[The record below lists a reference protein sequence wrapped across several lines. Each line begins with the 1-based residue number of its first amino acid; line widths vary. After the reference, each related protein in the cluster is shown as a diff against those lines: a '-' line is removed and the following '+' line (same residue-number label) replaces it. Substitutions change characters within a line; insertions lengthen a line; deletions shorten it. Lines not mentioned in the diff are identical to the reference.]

1 MPRGVVGA
9 KAGGGRAGTSRKA
22 FCPAHEPFRTCACPS
37 QPGFNPPRA
46 CRASRCIRY
55 TRRVFNPVAIL
66 AMSYAPFIKEIGRG
80 PKGSKPL
87 TVEQAESLFGDMM
100 DGRVPDLELG
110 AIILSMRIKAESR
123 DELLGFQR
131 ALDARTARV
140 AVPPGPRL
148 VVLPTYNGARR
159 QANLMPLVALL
170 LAREGVPVLIQGRH
184 DFESRVSP
192 FELLAS
198 LDIAPAASIA
208 EAEAQLAARQ
218 LACLPLDALAP
229 GLDPLLALRPRL
241 GLRNSSHTLAK
252 ILDPAPGHSVRVVSV
267 THPEYLERLHTHL
280 VADGGVAMLLRGT
293 EGEAFAN
300 PRRRPQLQV
309 FANGAARVAFPA
321 EEGGTPP
328 VEGQTD
334 SPEVSANAT
343 RIRAMLASSANIPQP
358 ILDQVQALRE
368 LSLTPRS

>member
-1 MPRGVVGA
+1 
-9 KAGGGRAGTSRKA
+9 
-22 FCPAHEPFRTCACPS
+22 
-37 QPGFNPPRA
+37 
-46 CRASRCIRY
+46 
-55 TRRVFNPVAIL
+55 
-66 AMSYAPFIKEIGRG
+66 MSYAPFIKEIGRG

-131 ALDARTARV
+131 ALDARTARLT
-140 AVPPGPRL
+140 VPPGPRL

-159 QANLMPLVALL
+159 QANLMPLLALL

-192 FELLAS
+192 FELLEA
-198 LDIAPAASIA
+198 LGITPATRIADA
-208 EAEAQLAARQ
+208 EARLAEHH

-241 GLRNSSHTLAK
+241 GVRNSAHTLAK
-252 ILDPAPGHSVRVVSV
+252 LLDPAPGHSVRVVSV
-267 THPEYLERLHTHL
+267 THPEYLERLHAHL
-280 VADGGVAMLLRGT
+280 VAQGGVALLLRGT

-300 PRRRPQLQV
+300 PRRRPQLQA
-309 FANGAARVAFPA
+309 FANGEARVAYPA
-321 EEGGTPP
+321 EEGGAPP
-328 VEGQTD
+328 VEGLPD
-334 SPEVSANAT
+334 NPEVSSNAEL
-343 RIRAMLASSANIPQP
+343 IRSMLAGSTAIPQP

-368 LSLTPRS
+368 LSLTPRA

>member
-1 MPRGVVGA
+1 
-9 KAGGGRAGTSRKA
+9 
-22 FCPAHEPFRTCACPS
+22 
-37 QPGFNPPRA
+37 
-46 CRASRCIRY
+46 
-55 TRRVFNPVAIL
+55 
-66 AMSYAPFIKEIGRG
+66 MSYAPLIKEIGRG

-110 AIILSMRIKAESR
+110 AILLSMRIKAESR
-123 DELLGFQR
+123 EELLGFQR
-131 ALDARTARV
+131 ALDARTHHI

-192 FELLAS
+192 FELLAA
-198 LDIAPAASIA
+198 LDITPAASIA
-208 EAEAQLAARQ
+208 EAEAQLAARH
-218 LACLPLDALAP
+218 LACLPLDTLAP

-334 SPEVSANAT
+334 SPEVSANAA
-343 RIRAMLASSANIPQP
+343 RIRAMLAGSASIPQP